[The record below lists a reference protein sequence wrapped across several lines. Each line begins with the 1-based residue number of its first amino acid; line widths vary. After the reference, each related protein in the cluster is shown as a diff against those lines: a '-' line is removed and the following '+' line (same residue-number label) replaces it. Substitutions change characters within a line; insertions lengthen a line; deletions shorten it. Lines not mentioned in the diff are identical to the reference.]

1 MSMEEK
7 GLTRYLVA
15 AAELDRKFRKELLDQ
30 IVYTNYKFIP
40 PCFGVD
46 LTRIASHSLQA
57 RSRDLIYD
65 GILSLSILW
74 CFLSAIQ
81 SNGLLGI
88 LFAIT
93 SILSWPLFFS
103 YVIQVSQRIYSMW
116 LVKNKLSKENFNNEE
131 TSSSNLSPS
140 MLKRIKA
147 LEEVKESNVV
157 YYANYS
163 PFVGSG
169 NRMSGWSF
177 SAETKLRNTDSDEYL
192 HLNNADLYTYI
203 DSKMTDL
210 NIPSMKLNNGL
221 YVDGSRIR
229 NDKRFLENEM
239 SSPKNKVDAVHL
251 QDFEAM
257 QDDHIR
263 FYKSVQVTGWESNFI
278 FTTFFRISCSEQ
290 NLYLEVQNYL
300 LNPLKKEFYEIDKQ
314 NKRIPATFIFN
325 SFFKSIIP
333 AFIYLFKSPF
343 NIIIWLL
350 NLYTSSKSS
359 EVKNQ
364 IKDNQLFNY
373 GAEKSIRE
381 MASAD
386 KLQNFFQKSDVEM
399 YRKKIE
405 QRLFQS
411 IIQYLDEVNVDT
423 SEFKARQ
430 ETIINNG
437 VMMTGGTMNAQ
448 NVAGKMGKINQIFK
462 DAVSSS

>member
-1 MSMEEK
+1 MEEK
-7 GLTRYLVA
+7 GLTRYLCA

-30 IVYTNYKFIP
+30 IVYNNYKFIP

-46 LTRIASHSLQA
+46 LTKIASHSLQA

-65 GILSLSILW
+65 GILSVSILW
-74 CFLSAIQ
+74 CFISSIERF
-81 SNGLLGI
+81 GLFGI
-88 LFAIT
+88 LYGVISMLF
-93 SILSWPLFFS
+93 WPLFFS
-103 YVIQVSQRIYSMW
+103 YSLQVFQRIYSMW
-116 LVKNKLSKENFNNEE
+116 LVKNKFSKDNFNNEDA
-131 TSSSNLSPS
+131 SYSNLSPS
-140 MLKRIKA
+140 LLKRIQE
-147 LEEVKESNVV
+147 LEQVKESNVI
-157 YYANYS
+157 YYADYS

-169 NRMSGWSF
+169 NRISGWSF
-177 SAETKLRNTDSDEYL
+177 SAETKLRNTDGDEYI
-192 HLNNADLYTYI
+192 HLNSTDIYTYI

-210 NIPSMKLNNGL
+210 NLSSMKLHNGL

-239 SSPKNKVDAVHL
+239 STPKNKVDAFHL

-278 FTTFFRISCSEQ
+278 FTTFYRISCSEQ

-300 LNPLKKEFYEIDKQ
+300 LNPLKKDFYEIDKQ
-314 NKRIPATFIFN
+314 NKQIPVTFIFQ
-325 SFFKSIIP
+325 SLFKSIIP
-333 AFIYLFKSPF
+333 AFISLVKSPV
-343 NIIIWLL
+343 NIVTWLI
-350 NLYTSSKSS
+350 NLYISSKSK

-364 IKDNQLFNY
+364 IKENQLFNY

-381 MASAD
+381 MASAND
-386 KLQNFFQKSDVEM
+386 LQNFFQKSDVEM

-448 NVAGKMGKINQIFK
+448 NVAGKMGKINHIFK
-462 DAVSSS
+462 EAVSSS

>member
-1 MSMEEK
+1 MEEK
-7 GLTRYLVA
+7 GLTRYLCA
-15 AAELDRKFRKELLDQ
+15 AAELDRKFRRDLLDQ
-30 IVYTNYKFIP
+30 IVYNNYKFIP

-57 RSRDLIYD
+57 RSRDLIGD
-65 GILSLSILW
+65 GIISVSILW
-74 CFLSAIQ
+74 CFLSAIDRF
-81 SNGLLGI
+81 GLLGI
-88 LFAIT
+88 LYAFV
-93 SILSWPLFFS
+93 SVLLWPLFFS
-103 YVIQVSQRIYSMW
+103 YAIQVFQRIYSMW
-116 LVKNKLSKENFNNEE
+116 LVKNKLSKDNFNIEDNDY
-131 TSSSNLSPS
+131 SNLSPA

-147 LEEVKESNVV
+147 LEEVKESNVI
-157 YYANYS
+157 YYADYS

-169 NRMSGWSF
+169 NRISGWSF
-177 SAETKLRNTDSDEYL
+177 SAETKLRNTDKDEYI
-192 HLNNADLYTYI
+192 HLNSSDLYTYI

-210 NIPSMKLNNGL
+210 NISTMKLHNGL

-229 NDKRFLENEM
+229 NDKRFLEDEM
-239 SSPKNKVDAVHL
+239 SIPKNKVDAIDL

-263 FYKSVQVTGWESNFI
+263 FFKSVQVTGWESNFI

-300 LNPLKKEFYEIDKQ
+300 LHPLKKEFYEIDKQ
-314 NKRIPATFIFN
+314 NKRIPTAFIIQ
-325 SFFKSIIP
+325 SLFKSIIP
-333 AFIYLFKSPF
+333 AFISIVKSPA
-343 NIIIWLL
+343 NIITWLI
-350 NLYTSSKSS
+350 NLYASSKTNQ
-359 EVKNQ
+359 VKSQ

-381 MASAD
+381 MAAANN
-386 KLQNFFQKSDVEM
+386 LQNFFQKSDVEM

-437 VMMTGGTMNAQ
+437 VMMTGGTLNAQ

-462 DAVSSS
+462 DAVSS